1 LIDAIAE
8 EAKICEH
15 VHLPVQSGSDRVL
28 KRMARRYTAGE
39 YRDIC
44 GELRRKVSGVAIT
57 TDLIVGFPG
66 ETEEDFQATMD
77 LMREVEWEG
86 SVIFKYSPRGQTAAA
101 RLPGAAP
108 APVVSDRFQRL
119 LDLQLKM
126 AHDSRARMRG
136 GRCGHRGSD
145 RLSGQWKRPFERG
158 LSGPDAVRA
167 DGGGSGRVKR
177 IGAPISGGRLAPGL
191 H

>member
-1 LIDAIAE
+1 MVEVRALAEQGYREVTLIGQTVNSYECEGMTLAGLLRETAKIEGIERIRFTTSHPRNFTSDLIDAIAE

-28 KRMARRYTAGE
+28 IRRARRYTAGE

-86 SVIFKYSPRGQTAAA
+86 SFIFKYSPRGQTAAA
-101 RLPGAAP
+101 RLPGRRPRRSSAIGFS
-108 APVVSDRFQRL
+108 VS
-119 LDLQLKM
+119 
-126 AHDSRARMRG
+126 SI
-136 GRCGHRGSD
+136 CS
-145 RLSGQWKRPFERG
+145 
-158 LSGPDAVRA
+158 
-167 DGGGSGRVKR
+167 
-177 IGAPISGGRLAPGL
+177 
-191 H
+191 